1 MAKNSSSSG
10 VNCIA
15 DYHHINELNIQ
26 RSTWIRRDRVCGL
39 DGLPFLDGIQGW
51 WGLFIRLRYLF
62 SNHWGH
68 LIELIPNSGRC
79 LGRIWPVGR
88 GRGLLRLPGEC
99 NLDKS
104 IVQERRCYCCYWDQL
119 LLPTGALLVLLTATG
134 RLSEERGPCV
144 CYWRDT
150 RRRLPLRPTA
160 HCISWWTSTIRFL
173 TTWEDLASE
182 AMTSLTRGQKIQVEE
197 T

>member
-1 MAKNSSSSG
+1 MDSSFWMGSKVDEGSSFVSDTSSAITEDIWLNWFLIQGG
-10 VNCIA
+10 VWGG
-15 DYHHINELNIQ
+15 YG
-26 RSTWIRRDRVCGL
+26 RSGEGEDSFGSPGNVTWISQSSRRGAATAATET
-39 DGLPFLDGIQGW
+39 
-51 WGLFIRLRYLF
+51 
-62 SNHWGH
+62 S
-68 LIELIPNSGRC
+68 
-79 LGRIWPVGR
+79 
-88 GRGLLRLPGEC
+88 
-99 NLDKS
+99 
-104 IVQERRCYCCYWDQL
+104 CYCPLERYWRYWPL
-119 LLPTGALLVLLTATG
+119 LEDSPRTL
-134 RLSEERGPCV
+134 CV